1 MAGEI
6 GTIADGFPGSSRGRG
21 VAMFSKGNKRKEKDL
36 RGKGKEEKREWKLGV
51 MRARGERTERSQK
64 KKELR
69 GGRKE
74 RPGSRN
80 CGWGKQRPK

>member
-36 RGKGKEEKREWKLGV
+36 RGKGKEEKREWKMGV

-64 KKELR
+64 KKGPKRRTRGTAALEKLR
-69 GGRKE
+69 LGE
-74 RPGSRN
+74 TTP
-80 CGWGKQRPK
+80 